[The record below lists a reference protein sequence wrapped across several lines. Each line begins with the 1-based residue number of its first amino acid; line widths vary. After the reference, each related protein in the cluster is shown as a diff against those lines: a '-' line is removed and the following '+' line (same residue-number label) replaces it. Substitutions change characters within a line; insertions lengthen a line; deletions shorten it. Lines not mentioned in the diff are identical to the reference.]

1 MTSIW
6 PALCLLLCFALLAAN
21 ARAARVTID
30 PDDFPIGSDISLA
43 FPGVTLSAFGSGELN
58 GPNVSTPQVFSRS
71 SPHASTGNRVF
82 GNSSYSNLWFSDSAE
97 FRADFAKPAK
107 FVSLDLIADDGF
119 DPSMI
124 LAYAESGALLAE
136 ATVSGAAGVGVAQTA
151 SIDRP
156 SADIAYVI
164 ATNPA
169 DFLGQ
174 QFLIDRLVF
183 ESRSTSAAARLIL
196 TERAEVAIWNSAA
209 RAIENVVVVPEPES
223 AGLAAGASLLFAP
236 YSVRFLFLLHRRAK
250 TVEEL

>member
-1 MTSIW
+1 MTTIW

-21 ARAARVTID
+21 ARAARVTVD
-30 PDDFPIGSDISLA
+30 PDDFPIGSDISQA

-71 SPHASTGNRVF
+71 SPHASTGSRVF

-107 FVSLDLIADDGF
+107 FVSLDLIADDDF
-119 DPSMI
+119 DPSVI
-124 LAYAESGALLAE
+124 RANAESGALLAE
-136 ATVSGAAGVGVAQTA
+136 ATVSGAAGVGFAQTA
-151 SIDRP
+151 AINRP

-169 DFLGQ
+169 DYLGQ

-183 ESRSTSAAARLIL
+183 ESRNTSSLAGL
-196 TERAEVAIWNSAA
+196 TTLGRAEVALWSEASNSAGNA
-209 RAIENVVVVPEPES
+209 AGVPEPAS
-223 AGLAAGASLLFAP
+223 AGLAAGASLLFVP
-236 YSVRFLFLLHRRAK
+236 FSVRFLSLLHRRAK